1 MDQYSDEHVIS
12 GTAELAIGF
21 LSCFLIVALIILR
34 LATVGP
40 LGGHGPASHA
50 GAGFGEIALILGVI
64 CLCITTTF
72 TRLVYRTSPKR
83 WLKIASVLYLVM
95 LVMWIGFGFIETG
108 GALLMIALQLLVGVA
123 CSIILMAHSLV
134 TRLRP

>member
-1 MDQYSDEHVIS
+1 MDQYSEEHVFS

-64 CLCITTTF
+64 CLCSTITF

-123 CSIILMAHSLV
+123 LSIILMAHSLV